1 MGASFYHAMGFL
13 DLVAGSADQYVDI
26 AVRLGTDRLYRHK
39 CATVIKHLSPV
50 IWEREE
56 VTGGGDGRVR
66 CGTDAAP
73 VLLGSRAM
81 ALLESSLS
89 APVHAWL
96 STVTACACCH

>member
-1 MGASFYHAMGFL
+1 MYLASCCQNFLRGRMGASFYHAMGFL

-56 VTGGGDGRVR
+56 VRGRWLQAPSSSFWTLFV
-66 CGTDAAP
+66 CG
-73 VLLGSRAM
+73 
-81 ALLESSLS
+81 
-89 APVHAWL
+89 
-96 STVTACACCH
+96 